1 MVRESMAMA
10 RESMASDVIVIGG
23 TSGIGREIAGTYAA
37 RGARVVLSGRDEGRA
52 SGVAAEL
59 QGDVRGIGV
68 DLADPHAIDASLR
81 GLERV
86 DRLVLVAVER
96 DDNSVRNYDVD
107 GASRLSVLKLVGYT
121 EVVHQLA
128 GSLTEDASLLLF
140 GGLAKDRP
148 YPGST
153 TVTSVNGAVA
163 TLIRSLAIELAP
175 VRVNAIHPGIVGDS
189 ATWSDQQEVLE
200 RVLERTPTGR
210 LVQTSDV
217 VDASLFLLESAA
229 MNGVNLAVD
238 GGWMLL

>member
-86 DRLVLVAVER
+86 DRLVLAAVER

-121 EVVHQLA
+121 EVVHQVA
-128 GSLTEDASLLLF
+128 GSLTKDASLLLF